1 MCKAMARQSGEGSN
15 FETSKSLARLSYVLN
30 HLEELT

>member
-1 MCKAMARQSGEGSN
+1 MCKAMARQSREGNN
-15 FETSKSLARLSYVLN
+15 FETSKSLARLSYVPD